1 MASPKSVSLER
12 FRNIG
17 IVAHIDAGKT
27 TTTERILFYTGVNHK
42 VGEVHE
48 GSTTMDWMEQERE
61 RGITITSA
69 ATTCFWREHRINIID
84 TPGHVDFTIEVER
97 SLRVLDGAVV
107 VFCAVSGV
115 EPQSETVWRQADR
128 YHVPRIAFINKM
140 DRMGADFNSVVAE
153 MHLKLGAN
161 PVPIQLPVGAEDQ
174 FTGFVDLITMKAH
187 LWDLAT
193 TGADAKP
200 TVVDIP
206 AELLEQA
213 QTQREKMIEKVA
225 EFDDKI
231 LEKFLEGAELTP
243 DKIRRCL
250 RHGSVQSKIVPVLC
264 GAAFKNRGVQ
274 ALLDG
279 VVDFLPSPMD
289 IPPVAGFDPEKPDK
303 QIFRRPNQDEPF
315 SAYAFKLMSDPFVG
329 SLCFLRIYSGT
340 IQVNKNVLNVAKDK
354 RERIGRLLRMHANK
368 REDIESASAGEIV
381 AAVGLRF
388 TSTGDTLCAEKDPI
402 LFEKLKFP
410 EPVISVAIEPKTKSD
425 EEKLSA
431 ALDKMALEDP
441 SFRISANEE
450 TGQKL
455 ISGMGELHLEIIA
468 DRLIREHKVA
478 ANVGKPQVAY
488 REAITGSSSGVGRCD
503 RVIAGKAQFA
513 VVQVSVKPLPNGQQ
527 QKVVSR
533 LAEKA
538 VPKEF
543 LDIILRT
550 AREGL
555 GAGPIAGFPLIDVE
569 VAIERV
575 ELREGDSNDLAF
587 QFAAAQAVQTAIA
600 SATPKLLE
608 PIMKLVVNLP
618 EATTGDVISDLN
630 SRRGKILSMEARP
643 GSWQSIQSE
652 VPLSS
657 TFGYST
663 DLRSRTQGRGN
674 FSMEFE
680 RYDLMPPNVE
690 RQVLQRLTGIY

>member
-1 MASPKSVSLER
+1 MAEAKNTPLER

-42 VGEVHE
+42 VGEVHD

-69 ATTCFWREHRINIID
+69 ATTCFWKDHRINIID

-140 DRMGADFNSVVAE
+140 DRMGADFFQVVAE
-153 MHLKLGAN
+153 ISEKLGAT
-161 PVPIQLPVGAEDQ
+161 PVPLQIPIGSEDQ
-174 FTGFVDLITMKAH
+174 FQGYIDLIKMKA
-187 LWDLAT
+187 LTWNPADTSAESKAT
-193 TGADAKP
+193 ESVISAD
-200 TVVDIP
+200 
-206 AELLEQA
+206 LLESA
-213 QTQREKMIEKVA
+213 NSYREKLIEKVA
-225 EFDDKI
+225 EFDDSI
-231 LEKFLEGAELTP
+231 MEKFIEGAVISNSDIERC
-243 DKIRRCL
+243 IRLGCI
-250 RHGSVQSKIVPVLC
+250 QSKIVPVVC
-264 GAAFKNRGVQ
+264 GSAFKNRGVQ
-274 ALLDG
+274 ALLDN
-279 VVDFLPSPMD
+279 VVAYLPSPKD
-289 IPPVAGFDPEKPDK
+289 IPEVLGFDPEKPDK
-303 QIFRRPNQDEPF
+303 VLKRKVSVDEPF
-315 SAYAFKLMSDPFVG
+315 AAYAFKLMNDPFVG

-340 IQVNKNVLNVAKDK
+340 IEVNKNVLNVAKDK
-354 RERIGRLLRMHANK
+354 RERVGRLLRMHANK
-368 REDIESASAGEIV
+368 REDVQIASAGEIV

-388 TSTGDTLCAEKDPI
+388 TTTGDTLCAEKSPI
-402 LFEKLKFP
+402 LFEKMIFP
-410 EPVISVAIEPKTKSD
+410 EPVISIAIEPKTKSD
-425 EEKLSA
+425 EEKLNAS
-431 ALDKMALEDP
+431 LEKMALEDP
-441 SFRISANEE
+441 SFRISSNDE

-455 ISGMGELHLEIIA
+455 ISGMGELHLEIIV
-468 DRLIREHKVA
+468 DRLVREHKVS

-488 REAITGSSSGVGRCD
+488 REAIGSSARATGKCD
-503 RVIAGKAQFA
+503 RAIAGKSQYA
-513 VVQVSVKPLPNGQQ
+513 VVEVSVAPLGSGEGQRVHS
-527 QKVVSR
+527 K

-555 GAGPIAGFPLIDVE
+555 GAGPIAGFPLIDLE
-569 VAIERV
+569 VSIDRV
-575 ELREGDSNDLAF
+575 DLREGESNDLAF
-587 QFAAAQAVQTAIA
+587 QFATAQAVQAAIL
-600 SATPKLLE
+600 SAGPRLLE
-608 PIMKLVVNLP
+608 PVMKLVVNLP

-630 SRRGKILSMEARP
+630 SRRGKILSMESKA
-643 GSWQSIQSE
+643 GAWQIIQSE

-674 FSMEFE
+674 FSMEFD
-680 RYDLMPPNVE
+680 RYESMPPNVE
-690 RQVLQRLTGIY
+690 KQVLQRLTGIY